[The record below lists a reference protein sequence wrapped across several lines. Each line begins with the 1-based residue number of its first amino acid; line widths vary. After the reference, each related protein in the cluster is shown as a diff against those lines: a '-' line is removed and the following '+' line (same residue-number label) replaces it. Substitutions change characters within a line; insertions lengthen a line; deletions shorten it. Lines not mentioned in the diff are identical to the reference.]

1 LELSHHVSTEV
12 YADTR
17 KWVKSSGETLVV
29 VIGLVV
35 VHGILFHLLR
45 HSSTSHV
52 AVSGVVLP
60 IIAKHLGLV
69 VALLRYLYGLFKRR
83 S

>member
-1 LELSHHVSTEV
+1 LEFSHHVSTEV

-17 KWVKSSGETLVV
+17 KRVKSSGETLVV

-52 AVSGVVLP
+52 AVSGVVLL
-60 IIAKHLGLV
+60 IIAKHLGLF

>member
-1 LELSHHVSTEV
+1 VGQ
-12 YADTR
+12 
-17 KWVKSSGETLVV
+17 SSGETLVV

-35 VHGILFHLLR
+35 VHGILFHFLR

-52 AVSGVVLP
+52 AVSGVVLL
-60 IIAKHLGLV
+60 IIAKHLGLF
-69 VALLRYLYGLFKRR
+69 VALLRYWYGLFKRR